1 MFRGRVL
8 FAMGFAAVVSGCAGV
23 GAGGDANSVAIR
35 GSLTHVSRAALPANA
50 TVLVELRDT
59 TSGEGPV
66 VAEQRAVLDGKQAP
80 IPFEVVVDRAKVQP
94 GRRYAVR
101 GGILE
106 AGRPTLVSDQVA
118 VDVTARAV
126 DVGTLVMKP
135 TRGEAFVSEFRCG
148 DQPASIGFTRERMRL
163 TVGNETFDMR
173 QVTTASGS
181 KHEAVSDPTT
191 TFWSKG
197 KGATL
202 VVRGRTY
209 PECVL
214 IEPGAKPFRATG
226 NEPGWRLD
234 IAGGQLGL
242 IANTGSTRVT
252 VPAPAPETIAGGT
265 RYRASTSEGPLVAT
279 VLDKRCADSMTGM
292 PFPNTVMLEF
302 GGRTL
307 NGCGGDPAS
316 LLQGPEWVVEDIN
329 RTGVIDRSR
338 TTLSFGA
345 DGYLAGMG
353 SCSTYLARY
362 SLSGEGLAIT
372 RPASSAKACPPA
384 LMRQEDL
391 FFDVLARVQRFEID
405 PNGALVLRASDGRS
419 ITARRP

>member
-1 MFRGRVL
+1 MFRVL
-8 FAMGFAAVVSGCAGV
+8 ALVATGFAAALSGCAGT
-23 GAGGDANSVAIR
+23 GAGGDANTLAIR
-35 GSLTHVSRAALPANA
+35 GSLTHVSRAALPATA
-50 TVLVELRDT
+50 TALVELRDT

-66 VAEQRAVLDGKQAP
+66 LAEQRTALGGKQAP
-80 IPFEVVVDRAKVQP
+80 IPFEVVIDRAKLQP

-118 VDVTARAV
+118 VDIKTSAV

-197 KGATL
+197 KAATL

-209 PECVL
+209 PECML

-234 IAGGQLGL
+234 IAGGQLDL

-252 VPAPAPETIAGGT
+252 MPAPAPESVAGGT
-265 RYRASTSEGPLVAT
+265 RYRANTSEGPLVAT
-279 VLDKRCADSMTGM
+279 VLDKRCTDSMTGM

-307 NGCGGDPAS
+307 DGCGGDPAS
-316 LLQGPEWVVEDIN
+316 LLQGREWVVEDIN

-345 DGYLAGMG
+345 DGYLVGMG
-353 SCSTYLARY
+353 TCNTYIARY

-384 LMRQEDL
+384 LTKQEDL
-391 FFDVLARVQRFEID
+391 FFDVLARAQRFEVD
-405 PNGALVLRASDGRS
+405 PEGALILRASDGRS